1 MKKKV
6 TLIVLALLVLL
17 GIGACIIISTRKE
30 KEPTF
35 DEFAESF
42 EKSANE
48 VLGEDLKKVSKT

>member
-42 EKSANE
+42 EKVQTKFLE
-48 VLGEDLKKVSKT
+48 KI